1 MTIRTKVWLL
11 AAIVA
16 VTAGATVWL
25 HAYALRRELT
35 RQAKDAAIAV
45 VKEIADT
52 LVGLDANAEDHDL
65 AYVLQTYSARHA
77 RIQLIE
83 LHVQEDAA
91 TGSALSIVA
100 PRGDQAEIRRLTP
113 AIRLVDRI
121 TREPTGDNTY
131 PLQQVVDLQGARKAT
146 LLLHWN
152 LGAVEAVLLASERW
166 AMLLG
171 AVQLVALV
179 LLVGFLVDRTVV
191 KRLDALGAAMRDVEG
206 GDLGRRVQT
215 RNTEDEV
222 GRLSHGFNRMLDQL
236 SAADSEIR
244 AFNQRLAQEI
254 AAATQDLS
262 TKNVALAQMN
272 RLLIDLRRENA
283 SRVRLATLGQLAAQL
298 AHEIGTPLSSVNGHL
313 QLALLQRDLPQT
325 LRERLEVSVRE
336 IARIGRI
343 VRDYLDSTRSMEP
356 ERKPASLRKIL
367 VEAVEVAGG
376 DREGA
381 DVLRADRAPI
391 AVQIG
396 ADPPDFHTDAGLL
409 RQIVINLLTNGLDAV
424 EKGGRVSLT
433 SSVQQDEVVIL
444 VRDTGT
450 GIPPDDL
457 RRIFEPFYT
466 TKGRGKGTGLGLA
479 ICRELVAA
487 LGAKIE
493 VESTA
498 GEGSVFTVR
507 LPLRAQSPAGESRP
521 LAAAGG
527 NA

>member
-35 RQAKDAAIAV
+35 RQAEDAAVAV
-45 VKEIADT
+45 VKEIADA
-52 LVGLDANAEDHDL
+52 LAALDANAEDHDL

-121 TREPTGDNTY
+121 TREATGDNTY
-131 PLQQVVDLQGARKAT
+131 PLQQVVDLQGTRKAT

-152 LGAVEAVLLASERW
+152 LGGVEAVLAASERW

-179 LLVGFLVDRTVV
+179 LLVGFLVDRAVV

-206 GDLGRRVQT
+206 GNLARRVETT
-215 RNTEDEV
+215 RSTDEV

-236 SAADSEIR
+236 SAADTEIR

-262 TKNVALAQMN
+262 KKNVALGQMN

-313 QLALLQRDLPQT
+313 QLALLQRDLPQA

-356 ERKPASLRKIL
+356 ERKPASLGKIL
-367 VEAVEVAGG
+367 QEAVEVAGG
-376 DREGA
+376 VE
-381 DVLRADRAPI
+381 RADRAPI
-391 AVQIG
+391 VMEVA
-396 ADPPDFHTDAGLL
+396 ADPAEFITDAALL

-433 SSVQQDEVVIL
+433 ADVQGEEVVIL

-487 LGAKIE
+487 LGGKIE

-498 GEGSVFTVR
+498 GAGSAFTVR
-507 LPLRAQSPAGESRP
+507 LPLRGQAPTTEARP
-521 LAAAGG
+521 LLAAGG
-527 NA
+527 NS

>member
-35 RQAKDAAIAV
+35 KQAKDAAIAV
-45 VKEIADT
+45 AREIADA
-52 LVGLDANAEDHDL
+52 LASLDANAEDHDL
-65 AYVLQTYSARHA
+65 AHVLSTYSVRHA
-77 RIQLIE
+77 RIQLLE
-83 LHVQEDAA
+83 LHVEREDQGSA
-91 TGSALSIVA
+91 GSALSIVA
-100 PRGDQAEIRRLTP
+100 PRGDQPEIRRLGP
-113 AIRLVDRI
+113 AFRLPEHRF
-121 TREPTGDNTY
+121 TRLDTGDNSY
-131 PLQQVVDLQGARKAT
+131 PVQESVDLQGPWKAT

-152 LGAVEAVLLASERW
+152 LGAVEAVLRASERW
-166 AMLLG
+166 ALMLG

-206 GDLGRRVQT
+206 GDLSRRVQT
-215 RNTEDEV
+215 TNSEDEV

-262 TKNVALAQMN
+262 KKNVALGQMN

-283 SRVRLATLGQLAAQL
+283 SRVRMATLGQLAAQL
-298 AHEIGTPLSSVNGHL
+298 AHEIGTPLSSVSGHL
-313 QLALLQRDLPQT
+313 QLALLQRDLPQA

-367 VEAVEVAGG
+367 EEAVEVAGG
-376 DREGA
+376 VE
-381 DVLRADRAPI
+381 RADKAPI
-391 AVQIG
+391 AVQ
-396 ADPPDFHTDAGLL
+396 AAVDPPGFVTDPGLL
-409 RQIVINLLTNGLDAV
+409 RQIVINLLTNALDAV

-433 SSVQQDEVVIL
+433 AHVQHEEVVIL

-479 ICRELVAA
+479 ICRELVAS
-487 LGAKIE
+487 LGGKID
-493 VESTA
+493 VESRA

-507 LPLRAQSPAGESRP
+507 LPLRGQPPASEARP
-521 LAAAGG
+521 LVAAGG

>member
-1 MTIRTKVWLL
+1 MTIRTKVWVL
-11 AAIVA
+11 AATVA

-35 RQAKDAAIAV
+35 RQAKDAAMAV
-45 VKEIADT
+45 VKEIADA
-52 LVGLDANAEDHDL
+52 LAALDANAEDHDL

-77 RIQLIE
+77 RIQLLE
-83 LHVQEDAA
+83 LHVDREDQGAA
-91 TGSALSIVA
+91 GSALSIVA
-100 PRGDQAEIRRLTP
+100 PRGDQPEIRRLGP
-113 AIRLVDRI
+113 AFRLPEHRF
-121 TREPTGDNTY
+121 TRLDTGDNSY
-131 PLQQVVDLQGARKAT
+131 PVQESVDLQGPWKAT

-152 LGAVEAVLLASERW
+152 LGAVEAVLRASERW

-191 KRLDALGAAMRDVEG
+191 KRLDALGAAMRDVER
-206 GDLGRRVQT
+206 GDLGRRVQVKSV
-215 RNTEDEV
+215 EDEV
-222 GRLSHGFNRMLDQL
+222 GQLSHGFNRMLDQL

-262 TKNVALAQMN
+262 KKNVALGQMN

-313 QLALLQRDLPQT
+313 QLALLQRDLPQA

-367 VEAVEVAGG
+367 AEAVEVAG
-376 DREGA
+376 
-381 DVLRADRAPI
+381 ADRAPI
-391 AVQIG
+391 AVQID

-433 SSVQQDEVVIL
+433 AEPKQDEVVIL

-487 LGAKIE
+487 LGGKIE

-507 LPLRAQSPAGESRP
+507 LPLRQAPAGEARP